1 MRRPWTDEQLARARK
16 MLAAGVP
23 KQQIDRYFGRARN
36 SIFQALARRDDPA
49 RRAIMAQAYKDW
61 RAARSAELRS
71 ARREEA

>member
-49 RRAIMAQAYKDW
+49 KRGSNGASVQGLAGCAVG
-61 RAARSAELRS
+61 
-71 ARREEA
+71 